1 MKELCSTL
9 YRYQEYAEKNNI
21 EVAKFYR
28 TKKFIEYKG
37 TVLVLSLEHVKTYN
51 IMYMYN
57 LRVK

>member
-37 TVLVLSLEHVKTYN
+37 TVLCVQY
-51 IMYMYN
+51 
-57 LRVK
+57 